1 MTPRSAKPKIAFVVK
16 YYRPMP
22 RLSGILRFVIDLV
35 GALEKSFEIRVFT
48 YRYSRAVPGY
58 ESCGDHEIF
67 RLPAPFPFRA
77 GRAIRGWRPDLVV
90 YGSGFWRP
98 WYLLPCWVLFRLGLW
113 RSGAPVV
120 LAQFTNMTGRL
131 FGWLRL
137 LLPRP
142 AAVIAL
148 TEPLRGQWEKILP
161 GRAEFIPA
169 GMAVP
174 PADQE
179 FPDPEI
185 PPSSFRIGYFGHLQP
200 HKGPDILLR
209 IFKELNPPDADL
221 LINGVGEMEAELRRA
236 ARGWK
241 NINIQ
246 GYVPEID
253 PWLHSCRL
261 LVFPY
266 RSSVSVLGYSRAAL
280 DGLAA
285 AVPLIVTPSPAL
297 APLVR
302 EGENGYVCRN
312 EDEIKE
318 KIRTVIADPAL
329 QRKLAEGARR
339 SAEEYE
345 ISRIAGRWSEFF
357 GRMGRRSSVIGNR

>member
-1 MTPRSAKPKIAFVVK
+1 MTPRTAKPKLAFVVK

-22 RLSGILRFVIDLV
+22 RLSGILRFVIELV
-35 GALEKSFEIRVFT
+35 EALQKDYEIRVFT
-48 YRYSRAVPGY
+48 CRYSPDVPGY
-58 ESCGDHEIF
+58 EKCLDHEIV
-67 RLPAPFPFRA
+67 RLTAPFPFRA
-77 GRAIRGWRPDLVV
+77 GRAVREWRPDLTVF
-90 YGSGFWRP
+90 GSGFWRP
-98 WYLLPCWVLFRLGLW
+98 WYLLPYWVLFRLGLLAA
-113 RSGAPVV
+113 GGPIV

-131 FGWLRL
+131 FGLLRL

-148 TEPLRGQWEKILP
+148 TEPLREQWEKILP
-161 GRAEFIPA
+161 GRAAFIPA
-169 GMAVP
+169 GMVVP
-174 PADQE
+174 PAE
-179 FPDPEI
+179 KKFPDPEI
-185 PPSSFRIGYFGHLQP
+185 PPSPFRIGFFGHLQP
-200 HKGPDILLR
+200 HKGPDILLK
-209 IFKELNPPDADL
+209 IYKELNLPETDL
-221 LINGVGEMEAELRRA
+221 LINGVGEMEEELRRD
-236 ARGWK
+236 ARDWG
-241 NINIQ
+241 NITIQ

-285 AVPLIVTPSPAL
+285 GIPLVVTPSPAL

-318 KIRTVIADPAL
+318 KIRAIAGDPAL
-329 QRKLAEGARR
+329 QEKLSAGARR
-339 SAEEYE
+339 SAEEFE
-345 ISRIAGRWSEFF
+345 ISRIAGLWSGLLGKVGDGE
-357 GRMGRRSSVIGNR
+357 